1 MQGAVE
7 SIMPAFELVDDRHA
21 VYRDTAAW
29 SLIADNAWNA
39 GIVLGEAKPLSAI
52 PPLAELGGSLEIAGK
67 PRLEG
72 KADRPLEA
80 LAWIANLTA
89 KQGEGLRRGMVVM
102 TGSLIPTKPIAAG
115 RDGSVPGSRAGRGAP
130 PGRLTPQRP
139 AASSTG
145 M

>member
-1 MQGAVE
+1 
-7 SIMPAFELVDDRHA
+7 MPAFELVDDRHA

-52 PPLAELGGSLEIAGK
+52 PPLEDLAGSLDIAGK

-89 KQGEGLRRGMVVM
+89 RLGVGPPPRHGGDDRQPDPDQAHRRRRNG
-102 TGSLIPTKPIAAG
+102 P
-115 RDGSVPGSRAGRGAP
+115 VPGPRAGRGAP
-130 PGRLTPQRP
+130 PGGLTPQRP
-139 AASSTG
+139 SSTG
-145 M
+145 I